1 MDRTALLAL
10 LVLAAALLAGCVTP
24 PEAPP
29 PLPETNFSAYP
40 TPAPLAVNLSAPQ
53 YPLPLE
59 AADVANWQEVDA
71 ALSLSSGAEAL
82 LAENGF
88 VVVENHL
95 GPAGADMV
103 RPYAALK
110 EEGVPVFVSTDS
122 LLHLYHIQFDETM
135 RAVEEETL
143 YDDLYALDSALLTG
157 SMETYERSGGEAK
170 EAARRNA
177 VYFGVA
183 QSLLA
188 PTAEQVG
195 DGTGFEAGDVERYG
209 AAVPE
214 AIAPDVEA
222 ELALIRSHAGLA
234 PSPLFTYDEDY
245 SQYVPRGHYTRSER
259 LKNYFLAMMWHGR
272 MAFLLNGTLV
282 SPEDARVQTIA
293 AAQVSAALAADP
305 ALMERWDRIYTTT
318 SFYAGYSDDL
328 GPRDYLKAMDAL
340 FGGPKT
346 DLSADEVAALQR
358 ELSTYRAP
366 AIYGGT
372 ADCYASTPE
381 EARACLN
388 ATQGFRFMGQRFLLD
403 SYIFSELVYPY
414 TGAFTGNGTPFTL
427 HTGGRS
433 IPTALDVMAL
443 LGSERADAI
452 LDETEDSSYE
462 HYDAIATRLAGELPR
477 NESAWNRNLAIGWL
491 YALQPLLADF
501 GEGYPTFMQTTAWQ
515 EKELTTSLAS
525 WTELRH
531 DTILYAK
538 QSYTMGK
545 GMAYLPPEQEVAG
558 YVEPVPDL
566 YHRLLALTVT
576 TREGLEDLDALD
588 ETSESRLRSLE
599 SVLAR
604 LEEISVKEL
613 EGEAL
618 TADDEA
624 FIRGVGASLDRLV
637 AGVDEDGMATAIVA
651 DVHADPY
658 DDLVLEEGVGYVDLV
673 VVACPDP
680 DGRPFLAAGPV
691 FSYYEFTV
699 PLSGRLTDE
708 AWQEMLAADPPDR
721 PGWTADY
728 ATVRR

>member
-10 LVLAAALLAGCVTP
+10 LLCAAALLAGCVTA
-24 PEAPP
+24 PEAPQ
-29 PLPETNFSAYP
+29 PEKNFSAYP

-59 AADVANWQEVDA
+59 TANVTNWQEVDA
-71 ALSLSSGAEAL
+71 ALSLDPGAETL
-82 LAENGF
+82 LSAHGF
-88 VVVENHL
+88 VVVENPL
-95 GPAGADMV
+95 GPGGADMV

-122 LLHLYHIQFDETM
+122 LLHIYHIQFDETM
-135 RAVEEETL
+135 RAVEEGTL
-143 YDDLYALDSALLTG
+143 YDDLYALDSALLNR
-157 SMETYERSGGEAK
+157 SMEAYGRSGGEAK

-188 PTAEQVG
+188 PDARQVG
-195 DGTGFEAGDVERYG
+195 AGTGFEPADVKRYR

-214 AIAPDVEA
+214 EIRPDVEA
-222 ELALIRSHAGLA
+222 ELLLIRGRAGTDA
-234 PSPLFTYDEDY
+234 SPLFRYEEDY
-245 SQYVPRGHYTRSER
+245 SQYLPRGHYTRSER

-282 SPEDARVQTIA
+282 TPEDARVQTIG
-293 AAQVSAALAADP
+293 AAQVAAALADDP
-305 ALMERWDRIYTTT
+305 ALMERWDRIYTAT

-328 GPRDYLKAMDAL
+328 GPRDYLAAMDAL

-358 ELSTYRAP
+358 ELGTYRAP

-372 ADCYASTPE
+372 ADCYAFTPE
-381 EARACLN
+381 EARTCLN

-414 TGAFTGNGTPFTL
+414 TGDFTGTGTPFTL
-427 HTGGRS
+427 RSGGRS
-433 IPTALDVMAL
+433 IPTALDVMSL

-452 LDETEDSSYE
+452 LDENGDSRYE
-462 HYDAIATRLAGELPR
+462 HYDAIAGRLAGELPQ

-491 YALQPLLADF
+491 HTLQPLLAGF

-525 WTELRH
+525 WTELRR

-545 GMAYLPPEQEVAG
+545 GMAYRPPEQEVAG
-558 YVEPVPDL
+558 YVEPVPEL
-566 YHRLLALTVT
+566 YHRLLALTAM
-576 TREGLEDLDALD
+576 TREGLGDLGALD
-588 ETSESRLRSLE
+588 ETSGSRLRSLE
-599 SVLAR
+599 AVLAR
-604 LEEISVKEL
+604 LEAISVKEL

-618 TADDEA
+618 TPDDEA
-624 FIRGVGASLDRLV
+624 FIRGVASSLDQLV
-637 AGVDEDGMATAIVA
+637 VGVDEDGMTTAVVA
-651 DVHADPY
+651 DVHTDPY
-658 DDLVLEEGVGYVDLV
+658 DSLVLEEGVGYVNLV
-673 VVACPDP
+673 VVACPGP

-708 AWQEMLAADPPDR
+708 AWQEVLATDPPAR
-721 PGWTADY
+721 PGWTVGY
-728 ATVRR
+728 AAVRR

>member
-1 MDRTALLAL
+1 MDRTPLLAL
-10 LVLAAALLAGCVTP
+10 FVLAAALLAGCVTA

-29 PLPETNFSAYP
+29 PATNFSAYP

-59 AADVANWQEVDA
+59 TASVTNWQEVSA
-71 ALSLSSGAEAL
+71 ALSLGPEARAL
-82 LAENGF
+82 LARNGF
-88 VVVENHL
+88 VVVEDPL
-95 GPAGADMV
+95 GPRGTDMV

-110 EEGVPVFVSTDS
+110 EEGVPVFVSADS

-135 RAVEEETL
+135 RAIEEETL
-143 YDDLYALDSALLTG
+143 YDDLYALDSALFNA
-157 SMETYERSGGEAK
+157 SMETYGRSDGEAK

-183 QSLLA
+183 TSLLA
-188 PTAEQVG
+188 PDARQVG
-195 DGTGFEAGDVERYG
+195 AGTGFEPADVERYT
-209 AAVPE
+209 AAVPAE
-214 AIAPDVEA
+214 VRPDVEA
-222 ELALIRSHAGLA
+222 ELLLVRGHAGPDA
-234 PSPLFTYDEDY
+234 SPLFRYKEDY
-245 SQYVPRGHYTRSER
+245 SQYLPRGHYTRSER
-259 LKNYFLAMMWHGR
+259 LKNYFQAMMWHGR

-282 SPEDARVQTIA
+282 TPEDARVQTA
-293 AAQVSAALAADP
+293 GAAQISAVLAADP
-305 ALMERWDRIYTTT
+305 ALMERWDRVYTTT
-318 SFYAGYSDDL
+318 AFYAGYSDDL
-328 GPRDYLKAMDAL
+328 GPRDYLAAMDTL
-340 FGGPKT
+340 FGGPKA
-346 DLSADEVAALQR
+346 DLSRDDVVALQR
-358 ELSTYRAP
+358 ELGTYRAP

-372 ADCYASTPE
+372 ADCIVFTPE

-414 TGAFTGNGTPFTL
+414 AGDFTGTGTPFTL
-427 HTGGRS
+427 RTGGRS

-452 LDETEDSSYE
+452 LDETGDSRYE
-462 HYDAIATRLAGELPR
+462 HYEAIAARLAGELPQ
-477 NESAWNRNLAIGWL
+477 NESAWNRNLALGWL
-491 YALQPLLADF
+491 HTLQPLLADF

-525 WTELRH
+525 WTELRR

-558 YVEPVPDL
+558 YVEPVPAL
-566 YHRLLALTVT
+566 YHRLLALTAM
-576 TREGLEDLDALD
+576 TREGLAGLGALDA
-588 ETSESRLRSLE
+588 TSESRLRTLE
-599 SVLAR
+599 DVLAR
-604 LEEISVKEL
+604 LEVISVKEL
-613 EGEAL
+613 EGTAL
-618 TADDEA
+618 TADDEV
-624 FIRGVGASLDRLV
+624 FIRGVAASLDRLV
-637 AGVDEDGMATAIVA
+637 TREGTTTAVVA
-651 DVHADPY
+651 DVHTDPY
-658 DDLVLEEGVGYVDLV
+658 DNLVLEEGVGYVDLV

-708 AWQEMLAADPPDR
+708 AWQRMLATNPPAR
-721 PGWTADY
+721 PGWTAGY
-728 ATVRR
+728 AAVAR

>member
-10 LVLAAALLAGCVTP
+10 LVLAAALLSGCVTT

-29 PLPETNFSAYP
+29 PATNFSAYP

-59 AADVANWQEVDA
+59 TADVANWQDVDA
-71 ALSLSSGAEAL
+71 ALSLSPEAETL
-82 LAENGF
+82 LARNGF
-88 VVVENHL
+88 VVVENPL
-95 GPAGADMV
+95 GSGGTDMV
-103 RPYAALK
+103 GPYAALK

-122 LLHLYHIQFDETM
+122 LLHLYHIQFDETL
-135 RAVEEETL
+135 RAIEEERL
-143 YDDLYALDSALLTG
+143 YDDLYALDSALLNV
-157 SMETYERSGGEAK
+157 SMETYERSSGEAK

-183 QSLLA
+183 TSLLA
-188 PTAEQVG
+188 PDARQVG
-195 DGTGFEAGDVERYG
+195 AGTGFGPADVERYR

-214 AIAPDVEA
+214 EVRPDVEA
-222 ELALIRSHAGLA
+222 ELLLVRGRAGPDA
-234 PSPLFTYDEDY
+234 SPLFRYKEDY
-245 SQYVPRGHYTRSER
+245 SQYLPRGHYTRSER

-282 SPEDARVQTIA
+282 TPEDARVQTIG

-305 ALMERWDRIYTTT
+305 ALMERWDRTYMATA
-318 SFYAGYSDDL
+318 FYAGYSDDL
-328 GPRDYLKAMDAL
+328 GPRDYLSAMDAL

-346 DLSADEVAALQR
+346 TLSRDEVAALQR
-358 ELSTYRAP
+358 ELGTSRAP

-372 ADCYASTPE
+372 ADCIALTPE

-414 TGAFTGNGTPFTL
+414 TGTFTGTGTPFTL

-433 IPTALDVMAL
+433 IPTALDVVAL

-452 LDETEDSSYE
+452 LDETGDSRYE
-462 HYDAIATRLAGELPR
+462 HYDAIAARLAGELPQ
-477 NESAWNRNLAIGWL
+477 NESAWTRNLAIGWL
-491 YALQPLLADF
+491 YTLQPLLADF

-525 WTELRH
+525 WTELRR

-558 YVEPVPDL
+558 YVEPVPAL
-566 YHRLLALTVT
+566 YHRLLALTAM
-576 TREGLEDLDALD
+576 TREGLSDLDALD
-588 ETSESRLRSLE
+588 ATSESRLRSLE
-599 SVLAR
+599 DVLAR

-624 FIRGVGASLDRLV
+624 FIRGVAASLDRLV
-637 AGVDEDGMATAIVA
+637 AGVETEGMTTAVVA
-651 DVHADPY
+651 DVHTDPY
-658 DDLVLEEGVGYVDLV
+658 DNLVLEEGVGYVDLV

-708 AWQEMLAADPPDR
+708 AWQRMLATDPPAR
-721 PGWTADY
+721 PGWTAGY
-728 ATVRR
+728 AAIV